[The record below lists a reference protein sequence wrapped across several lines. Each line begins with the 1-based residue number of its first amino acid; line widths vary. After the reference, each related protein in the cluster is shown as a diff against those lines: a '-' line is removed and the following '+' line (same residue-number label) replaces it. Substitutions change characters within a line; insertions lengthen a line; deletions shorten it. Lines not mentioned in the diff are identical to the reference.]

1 MRHAR
6 DVRPRQRG
14 CRPEPTRLDVSQDS
28 HLESLYRA
36 AIGPRQ
42 ASYYLP
48 ILTRF
53 EAYGRAGP
61 RWNWAACLV
70 TLNWMVL
77 RGLWLPALAYL
88 AAMATAVLALAAGL
102 ALAEPPAPDSVQ
114 WGLWAALLTLALLV
128 PGFFGNAWLYRV
140 YRQRLD
146 NALARTAN
154 LKDACTLLA
163 RQSRSR
169 PRLTAIALANA
180 ALIVSVAIMLWPL
193 HLQQRV
199 WPRVSGEVAIVAGP
213 AAHAR
218 PPTAAPTA
226 DTAAPTVA
234 APDPSASAADLQ
246 QPADVVQAP
255 PSAAQEP
262 VLETPSTAAVPPA
275 APAIAEPRAPRATG
289 ASGGATT
296 GHDRSACAPGPPA
309 CRSRRRTG
317 AARGSSASDGSIS
330 RDSDS
335 DSDSACAG
343 RALPDQRRPVCR
355 AGQRGARPHPAHR
368 RRAACDQR
376 IAAETT
382 TANVPACASAR
393 SRSARRPTRL
403 PPRVRALQLDAVVVR
418 P

>member
-1 MRHAR
+1 
-6 DVRPRQRG
+6 
-14 CRPEPTRLDVSQDS
+14 
-28 HLESLYRA
+28 
-36 AIGPRQ
+36 
-42 ASYYLP
+42 
-48 ILTRF
+48 
-53 EAYGRAGP
+53 
-61 RWNWAACLV
+61 
-70 TLNWMVL
+70 MVL

-275 APAIAEPRAPRATG
+275 APAIAEPEPLGPLAQAAARQQATIAAHARQAHLPAAATAAPEQPAAAAPATAASAATVTVTVTAPAPGGRYLINVGLFAEPDNAVRAHTRLTG
-289 ASGGATT
+289 AGLPAISESLQTRNGQRTRVRVGPFATRAQA
-296 GHDRSACAPGPPA
+296 DAA
-309 CRSRRRTG
+309 
-317 AARGSSASDGSIS
+317 AARI
-330 RDSDS
+330 
-335 DSDSACAG
+335 
-343 RALPDQRRPVCR
+343 
-355 AGQRGARPHPAHR
+355 
-368 RRAACDQR
+368 
-376 IAAETT
+376 
-382 TANVPACASAR
+382 
-393 SRSARRPTRL
+393 
-403 PPRVRALQLDAVVVR
+403 RALQLDAVVVR